1 MFEISHNL
9 SGLGTV
15 IGTDSLGTLGRLGT
29 NIAWTVPGLKCLE
42 QPNLKLLESKI

>member
-29 NIAWTVPGLKCLE
+29 NIAGIVPE
-42 QPNLKLLESKI
+42 QKSQEQANPKL